1 MNEEEKD
8 KRIVEL
14 EKELAS
20 NKKLIEQ
27 FKGLLDSIP
36 DPVFMK
42 DENLL
47 WIYGNPVILNL
58 YNINPN
64 NYIGKS
70 EDKLLP
76 IEFAKSCMLSDEKA
90 RDAKCISKSEERARD
105 ENGNIHFYEVFKVPF
120 YENEEF
126 KGLIGV
132 GRDITETKIARQ
144 NLEKALEQQ
153 KLLTQQSKL
162 ISMGEMME
170 NIAHQWKQPLST
182 LFTVVTNINM
192 QLQMNDITNQ
202 DLAKNITLML
212 NNINYMN
219 QTIDDF
225 KNFFQEDKIKKDFFF
240 KQIIEKSLV
249 IADGYLKELNI
260 EVEVNI
266 QEDIEYNGYKN
277 ELIHVILNLISN
289 SKDALLSKKDNRK
302 IFINLYKKNKTF
314 CIKFSDNAGGIPSN
328 IINQIFEAHFT
339 TKKELGTGIGLYMCK
354 IIIDSFKGD
363 ICVTNN
369 ENGAVFT
376 ISLPL

>member
-8 KRIVEL
+8 KKIVEL

>member
-90 RDAKCISKSEERARD
+90 RDAKCVSKSEERARD

>member
-8 KRIVEL
+8 KKIVEL
-14 EKELAS
+14 EKELAT

-170 NIAHQWKQPLST
+170 NIAHQWRQPLST